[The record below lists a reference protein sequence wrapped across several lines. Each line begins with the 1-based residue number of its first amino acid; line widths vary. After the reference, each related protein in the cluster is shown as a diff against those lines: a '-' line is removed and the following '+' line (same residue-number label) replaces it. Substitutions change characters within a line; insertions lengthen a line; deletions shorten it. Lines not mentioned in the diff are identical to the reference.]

1 MSQSEPIG
9 GYPCLGTEFSTS
21 GLEISIK
28 ELVEL
33 IAKLTVFK
41 GEMIWDNSKPD
52 GQLRPMLDVSRPE
65 REIGFNAKISLE
77 EGLKKQ
83 SIGIFQ
89 QKKRNR
95 LNKQDEPKNPMV
107 LLRNSWMSP
116 VFTAWVG
123 SIRLPLKM
131 GFVLL
136 TKTF

>member
-9 GYPCLGTEFSTS
+9 EYPCLGTEFSTS

-33 IAKLTVFK
+33 IAKLTDFK
-41 GEMIWDNSKPD
+41 GEMIWDNSKPN
-52 GQLRPMLDVSRPE
+52 GQPRRKLDVSRAHKE
-65 REIGFNAKISLE
+65 FGFKAKVNLE